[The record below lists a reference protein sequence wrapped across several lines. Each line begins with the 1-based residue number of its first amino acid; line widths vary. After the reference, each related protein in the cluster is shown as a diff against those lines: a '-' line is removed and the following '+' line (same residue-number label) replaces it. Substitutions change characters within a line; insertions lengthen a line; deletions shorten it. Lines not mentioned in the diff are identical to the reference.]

1 MALLL
6 NGLMAQW
13 LNNSMA
19 AVSGQL
25 RNFNL
30 KISFYLLVLLLTAG
44 SATNAQINRYLT
56 RGNQLYDQQNYK
68 EAAADYA
75 KALAKDPT
83 NTAGMFNLGNSYY
96 QQKQYDSSRK
106 IMEATAK
113 MSKDKS
119 GQAAANYN
127 IGNSYM
133 AQRKWDD
140 AINAYKETLRRNP
153 QDPDAKYNMSYARE
167 MAKKEQQQ
175 NKDNK
180 DKNKQDKKDQKKDQ
194 QKQDK
199 KDQDKD
205 KKDKDQQ
212 QPQDNKDQKDDKDKD
227 QQQPQSQPSKLS
239 QQQAEQLLNALQQ
252 EEKKLQDKMKKE
264 KGVPVKMQK
273 DW

>member
-6 NGLMAQW
+6 NGYMTKIFPRIRHAVLPCMA
-13 LNNSMA
+13 
-19 AVSGQL
+19 
-25 RNFNL
+25 
-30 KISFYLLVLLLTAG
+30 LLVLILLIAG
-44 SATNAQINRYLT
+44 SDASAQINRYLSQ
-56 RGNQLYDQQNYK
+56 GNQLYDQQKYK

-75 KALAKDPT
+75 KALAKDPN

-96 QQKQYDSSRK
+96 QQHQYDSSRK

-113 MSKDKS
+113 MSKDKN

-133 AQRKWDD
+133 AQKKWDD

-153 QDPDAKYNMSYARE
+153 QDPDAKYNLAYAKE
-167 MAKKEQQQ
+167 MAKKDQQQ

-180 DKNKQDKKDQKKDQ
+180 DKNKQDKKDQQKDQ

-212 QPQDNKDQKDDKDKD
+212 QKDSKDQKDDKDKD
-227 QQQPQSQPSKLS
+227 QQEPQGQPSKLS